1 MWLTCPLDGGNESAS
16 RTTTAWLLE
25 LPVQQQ
31 QLIWSLDR
39 HRNLWRTEAERTET
53 VTSSTVH
60 GGCVRSFVAV
70 MLTFLVAWMVLRNL
84 FGWHKSLNGASGRRR
99 RSFLAAQHCHCS
111 TSWHDFQDYDADYD
125 SDVGELQRPTHA
137 TDAPLLPLTEDSEPL
152 FFLSRPP
159 GFQVFNDAVV
169 MVAVNHS
176 ESRIIRENDELSSS
190 SLNDFSFDSEETGA
204 LLTSKV
210 PYYKTPLI
218 SSSLAACYYDPPP
231 KSYNNF
237 GESDSS
243 ESFYSPIRN
252 SSSSSAIDSEPH
264 FSQNLSGKNLPG

>member
-31 QLIWSLDR
+31 QLILSLDR
-39 HRNLWRTEAERTET
+39 QRILWRAEAERPET

-99 RSFLAAQHCHCS
+99 RSFLATQHCHCS
-111 TSWHDFQDYDADYD
+111 TSWHDFQDYDADD
-125 SDVGELQRPTHA
+125 SDVGELQRQTHS
-137 TDAPLLPLTEDSEPL
+137 TDAPLLSQTEDSEPL
-152 FFLSRPP
+152 FFLSRPA
-159 GFQVFNDAVV
+159 GLQVFNDAVV

-176 ESRIIRENDELSSS
+176 GSRIMREDDELSSS
-190 SLNDFSFDSEETGA
+190 SLNDLSYDSEETGA

-210 PYYKTPLI
+210 PYYKTPLV

-231 KSYNNF
+231 KSNNNLE
-237 GESDSS
+237 ESDSS
-243 ESFYSPIRN
+243 ESFHSPIHN
-252 SSSSSAIDSEPH
+252 SSSSSSIDSEPH
-264 FSQNLSGKNLPG
+264 FSHCLSENNFQG